1 MLLDSCPNFLTQFSH
16 DDVARFAKNCILLG
30 DDKSYSSGGQVGG
43 DGKTCVSSSLYN
55 AIYHH
60 QRRTILPTAEQQLCI
75 REEEQRKEL
84 QRWTIGQETIVT
96 LDSLPYVYEPSS
108 EDIIQ
113 QQRRKV
119 EGVNYKNDNDIII
132 DGFCQESHSSIDC
145 QDEVKRDNVK
155 EQDVLAI
162 IALTARRVNTDPFQ
176 DYDDDD
182 DEGDDSSS
190 DEDVSDNESILLT
203 ENVDD
208 FLMDN
213 TGRNNAI
220 AAAIPTVDRSKK
232 KKSCIASS
240 SSFETISGGCS
251 SNEAIPTSSDWMT
264 TYRRSESE
272 VMDMLSLPSTSRR
285 INNLPRI
292 SASSKDDAGFTGRKA
307 AVDNNNW
314 HRRRSELEVVVSR
327 IKRKKQHSLS
337 RSKRRQST
345 STTSAVTATDMSA
358 ADEAL
363 QRRRTT
369 LRFAA
374 APVAVNKR
382 KKQKSLKD
390 MFKL

>member
-1 MLLDSCPNFLTQFSH
+1 MLLDSCPNFLLQFSNEN
-16 DDVARFAKNCILLG
+16 VARFAKNCILLG
-30 DDKSYSSGGQVGG
+30 DDKSYSSGGQVD
-43 DGKTCVSSSLYN
+43 DGKTCVPSSLYN

-60 QRRTILPTAEQQLCI
+60 QRRRILPTAEQHKRI
-75 REEEQRKEL
+75 REEEERKEL
-84 QRWTIGQETIVT
+84 QRWKMGEEESIIT
-96 LDSLPYVYEPSS
+96 LDSLPYVYESS
-108 EDIIQ
+108 SGDIIQ
-113 QQRRKV
+113 QQQRQN
-119 EGVNYKNDNDIII
+119 EEIVNYKNDNDIII
-132 DGFCQESHSSIDC
+132 DGSCKESRSSIDC
-145 QDEVKRDNVK
+145 RDEDAGDEK

-162 IALTARRVNTDPFQ
+162 IAATARRVNTDPFQ
-176 DYDDDD
+176 DD
-182 DEGDDSSS
+182 DEGNNDSS

-203 ENVDD
+203 ENVDVID
-208 FLMDN
+208 K
-213 TGRNNAI
+213 TGKKHARAS
-220 AAAIPTVDRSKK
+220 IPTTVGRRNTM
-232 KKSCIASS
+232 SCIASS
-240 SSFETISGGCS
+240 DASSSK
-251 SNEAIPTSSDWMT
+251 EAIPTSSDWMT

-272 VMDMLSLPSTSRR
+272 VIDMLSLPSTNRR
-285 INNLPRI
+285 INNLPRM
-292 SASSKDDAGFTGRKA
+292 SASSKEDAAFTGRKA

-345 STTSAVTATDMSA
+345 STTSAIAATDMSA